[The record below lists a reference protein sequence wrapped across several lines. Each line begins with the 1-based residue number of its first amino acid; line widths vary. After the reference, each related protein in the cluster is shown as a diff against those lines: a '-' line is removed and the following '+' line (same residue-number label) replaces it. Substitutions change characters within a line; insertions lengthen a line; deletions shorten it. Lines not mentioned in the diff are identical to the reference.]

1 MGLLKAGLGAMGG
14 VLADQWRDYFYCD
27 SLDAD
32 VLVQKGE
39 KRVGGRSSNKK
50 GTDDVIS
57 NGSIINVND
66 GQCMI
71 IVKSGKVVEICAEPG
86 EFVYDTGTE
95 PSIFY
100 GNLGEN
106 IKKSFAAVGKRFA
119 FGGEPPKNQRV
130 YFFNT
135 KEIMGNK
142 YGTPAPI
149 PFRIMDEAIGFPIDV
164 SIRCHGEYSYRITN
178 PLLFYTN
185 VCTNVADSF
194 TRDEIDSQ
202 LKSELLSALQ
212 PAMFKISQNNIYY
225 GAIPAYTMQLAD
237 ELNELLSSKWRDRRG
252 VEIVE
257 FGVSSVSA
265 SEEDEA
271 RILEYQRSTAMGRD
285 ANMLRGHMAGA
296 TAQAMGTA
304 AANPNGAMAG
314 FMGMNMA
321 GNMMGG
327 MSGFMQGA
335 NNTQDTMV
343 NQQVNMSGGA
353 APAQGGW
360 KCECGTD
367 NTGKFC
373 QNCGKPQP
381 APAAGWTCEC
391 GTTNQGKFCQNCGK
405 PKPAGAP
412 LYKCD
417 KCGWTPEDPANPPKF
432 CPECGDIFDENDK

>member
-1 MGLLKAGLGAMGG
+1 MGLLKAGIGALGG
-14 VLADQWRDYFYCD
+14 VLADSWRDYFYCE

-32 VLVQKGE
+32 TLVVKGE
-39 KRVGGRSSNKK
+39 KKAGGRSSNKK
-50 GTDDVIS
+50 GSDNIIS

-66 GQCMI
+66 GQCMM
-71 IVKSGKVVEICAEPG
+71 IVESGRVVELCAEPG

-95 PSIFY
+95 PSLFY
-100 GNLGEN
+100 GSLGEN
-106 IKKSFAAVGKRFA
+106 IKKSFSEIGKRFT
-119 FGGEPPKNQRV
+119 FGGEPAKDQRV
-130 YFFNT
+130 YYFNT

-142 YGTPAPI
+142 YGTPSPI
-149 PFRIMDEAIGFPIDV
+149 PFRIMDQAIGFPLDIK
-164 SIRCHGEYSYRITN
+164 IRCHGEYSYRITN
-178 PLLFYTN
+178 PMLFYTN
-185 VCTNVADSF
+185 VCANVEDHF
-194 TRDEIDSQ
+194 TRDEIDGQ
-202 LKSELLSALQ
+202 LKSELLTALQ

-225 GAIPAYTMQLAD
+225 AAIPAYTMQIAD

-271 RILEYQRSTAMGRD
+271 RIQEYQRSTAMGRD

-335 NNTQDTMV
+335 NNSQNTMV
-343 NQQVNMSGGA
+343 NQQVTQTNS
-353 APAQGGW
+353 GW
-360 KCECGTD
+360 KCECGTE

-381 APAAGWTCEC
+381 APISGWACEC

-417 KCGWTPEDPANPPKF
+417 KCGWTPEDPQNPPKF
-432 CPECGDIFDENDK
+432 CPECGDIFDENDAK

>member
-1 MGLLKAGLGAMGG
+1 MGLLKAGIGAMGG
-14 VLADQWRDYFYCD
+14 VLADSWRDYFYCD

-39 KRVGGRSSNKK
+39 KRTGGRSSNKK
-50 GTDDVIS
+50 GTDNIIS
-57 NGSIINVND
+57 NGSIINVNE
-66 GQCMI
+66 GQCMM
-71 IVKSGKVVEICAEPG
+71 IVESGKVVDICADPG

-95 PSIFY
+95 PSLFY

-106 IKKSFAAVGKRFA
+106 IKKSFSEIGKRFT
-119 FGGEPPKNQRV
+119 FGGEPAKDQRV

-142 YGTPAPI
+142 YGTPSPI
-149 PFRIMDEAIGFPIDV
+149 PFRIMDTAIGFPLDIK
-164 SIRCHGEYSYRITN
+164 IRCHGEYSYRITN
-178 PLLFYTN
+178 PMLFYTN
-185 VCTNVADSF
+185 VCANVEYAF
-194 TRDEIDSQ
+194 TRDEIDGQ
-202 LKSELLSALQ
+202 LKSELLTALQ

-225 GAIPAYTMQLAD
+225 AAIPAYTMQLAD
-237 ELNELLSSKWRDRRG
+237 ELNTLLSSKWRDRRG

-257 FGVSSVSA
+257 FGVSAVNA
-265 SEEDEA
+265 TEEDEA
-271 RILEYQRSTAMGRD
+271 RITEYQRSTAMGRD

-314 FMGMNMA
+314 FMGMGMA

-335 NNTQDTMV
+335 DTTQDTMV
-343 NQQVNMSGGA
+343 SQPVGGA

-360 KCECGTD
+360 TCECGTQ

-381 APAAGWTCEC
+381 TAAAGWTCEC
-391 GTTNQGKFCQNCGK
+391 GNVNQGKFCQNCGK

-412 LYKCD
+412 LYQCD
-417 KCGWTPEDPANPPKF
+417 KCGWTPEDPHNPPKF
-432 CPECGDIFDENDK
+432 CPECGDVFDESDAK

>member
-66 GQCMI
+66 GQCMM
-71 IVKSGKVVEICAEPG
+71 IVESGKVVELCAEPG

-95 PSIFY
+95 PSLFY
-100 GNLGEN
+100 GGLGEN
-106 IKKSFAAVGKRFA
+106 IKKSFSEVGKRFT
-119 FGGEPPKNQRV
+119 FGGEPAKDQRV
-130 YFFNT
+130 YYFNT

-142 YGTPAPI
+142 YGTPSPI
-149 PFRIMDEAIGFPIDV
+149 PFRIMDQAIGFPLDIK
-164 SIRCHGEYSYRITN
+164 IRCHGEYSYRITN
-178 PLLFYTN
+178 PMLFYTN
-185 VCTNVADSF
+185 VCANVENAF
-194 TRDEIDSQ
+194 TRDEIDGQ
-202 LKSELLSALQ
+202 LKSELLTALQ

-257 FGVSSVSA
+257 FGVSSVNA
-265 SEEDEA
+265 TEEDEA
-271 RILEYQRSTAMGRD
+271 RITEYQRSAAMGRD

-296 TAQAMGTA
+296 TAQAMNTA
-304 AANPNGAMAG
+304 AANENGAMAG
-314 FMGMNMA
+314 FMGMGMA
-321 GNMMGG
+321 GNMMGT
-327 MSGFMQGA
+327 MANFMQGA
-335 NNTQDTMV
+335 ATSQDTMV
-343 NQQVNMSGGA
+343 NQPVGGSA
-353 APAQGGW
+353 STQGGW
-360 KCECGTD
+360 KCECGTE

-381 APAAGWTCEC
+381 APSGWTCSC
-391 GTTNQGKFCQNCGK
+391 GSVNQGKFCQNCGSKK
-405 PKPAGAP
+405 PEGAP

-417 KCGWTPEDPANPPKF
+417 KCGWTPEDPMNPPKF
-432 CPECGDIFDENDK
+432 CPECGDIFDESDKQ

>member
-1 MGLLKAGLGAMGG
+1 MGLLKAGIGALGG

-27 SLDAD
+27 SMDAD
-32 VLVQKGE
+32 TLVVKGE
-39 KRVGGRSSNKK
+39 KRTGGRSSNKK
-50 GTDDVIS
+50 GSDNIIS
-57 NGSIINVND
+57 NGSIININD

-71 IVKSGKVVEICAEPG
+71 IVESGKVVEVCAEPG

-106 IKKSFAAVGKRFA
+106 IKKSFAQIGKRFT
-119 FGGEPPKNQRV
+119 FGGEAATNQKI

-142 YGTPAPI
+142 YGTPSPV
-149 PFRIMDEAIGFPIDV
+149 PFRIMDEAIGFPIDI

-185 VCTNVADSF
+185 VCSNVESSY
-194 TRDEIDSQ
+194 TRDQIDGQ
-202 LKSELLSALQ
+202 LKSELLKALQ

-225 GAIPAYTMQLAD
+225 AAIPAYTMQLGD
-237 ELNELLSSKWRDRRG
+237 ELNELLSSKWRDLRG

-271 RILEYQRSTAMGRD
+271 RIQEYQRSTAMGRD
-285 ANMLRGHMAGA
+285 ANMFRGHMAGA

-314 FMGMNMA
+314 FMGMGMA

-327 MSGFMQGA
+327 MSGMMQGA
-335 NNTQDTMV
+335 ATMQNTMV
-343 NQQVNMSGGA
+343 NQQVGGFG
-353 APAQGGW
+353 APSQGGW

-381 APAAGWTCEC
+381 TQVQGWTCEC
-391 GTTNQGKFCQNCGK
+391 GATNMGKFCQNCGK

-417 KCGWTPEDPANPPKF
+417 KCGWVPEDPSNPPRF